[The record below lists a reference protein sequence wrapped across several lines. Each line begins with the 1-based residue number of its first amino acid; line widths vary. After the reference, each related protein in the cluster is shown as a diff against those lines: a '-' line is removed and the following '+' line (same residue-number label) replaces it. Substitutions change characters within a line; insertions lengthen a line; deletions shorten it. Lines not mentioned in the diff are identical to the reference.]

1 MTCREWFIECFHIP
15 IVFFNVGVENFS
27 RIIRKQELSFDISEN
42 FQVTFEIIF
51 GISFRVV
58 PHIRIDI
65 GRVAVNKCVFGVS
78 ALDDFVGFILFYLS
92 IADSIDEVGSK

>member
-1 MTCREWFIECFHIP
+1 MTSRQRLVKCLYISVVFLDVGIED
-15 IVFFNVGVENFS
+15 FS
-27 RIIRKQELSFDISEN
+27 RIIREKEFSFDVSQN

-51 GISFRVV
+51 RIGFGVM